1 MKNWAMFV
9 AVLILLAV
17 PALAQ
22 DTGVTFEPRL
32 ENSGLLHIVHEGVTV
47 VSIDLRDGSVVYGED
62 YAADAAA
69 LLFWEAVGRLFPM
82 TPDPTCAEL
91 DD

>member
-9 AVLILLAV
+9 AVLILLAA

-22 DTGVTFEPRL
+22 DTGLTIKPQL
-32 ENSGLLHIVHEGVTV
+32 ENAGLLHFVHEGKMV

-62 YAADAAA
+62 YAADEAA
-69 LLFWEAVGRLFPM
+69 LLFWEAVGRLLPRGACHS
-82 TPDPTCAEL
+82 P
-91 DD
+91 